1 MTRSKIQKLKFFI
14 FLLIFLLAQT
24 AVCDGNFR
32 EKRDTPLADVDGK
45 AAVAVDE
52 NAGTK
57 ERPTD
62 KDGQRNAA
70 GSAADARKPALDGNK
85 THDIT
90 WKPLSPDAA
99 VANKTANTV
108 DTSNEVR
115 TFLNTLSAAWDFP
128 FRMFAHIVRYLFLI
142 I

>member
-32 EKRDTPLADVDGK
+32 EKRDTPLADVDRK

-52 NAGTK
+52 NAAAK
-57 ERPTD
+57 ERPGD

-70 GSAADARKPALDGNK
+70 GLAADARKPALDGNK
-85 THDIT
+85 THDDIT
-90 WKPLSPDAA
+90 KPDVA
-99 VANKTANTV
+99 VANKTAHTV

-115 TFLNTLSAAWDFP
+115 IFLWSVLCCCTSEP
-128 FRMFAHIVRYLFLI
+128 MQ
-142 I
+142 